1 MILFRSIL
9 LASLCLC
16 SGAAFAVQDCDVGG
30 VPVNPANGSTTAGK
44 SGIMRCRERDS
55 GQLQREQELR
65 DGRFVGLVRYYKDG
79 RLEKEFSVNEQGN
92 RDGRGREF
100 STVTGKVIR
109 EDSSNNGTIV
119 GLSRSFHPDGQPR
132 RIAYRDEAG
141 KEQAAVEYTARGQL
155 RELRC
160 GDKPWLGKEADE
172 AALCGFA
179 QRGKVAV
186 AALYGDKGELRARV
200 SHLDGVR
207 VATETFWGNGKP
219 RSQEETA
226 ADGRQVERSFAE
238 DGVKRTEVGWIKAER
253 GRFKEYEL
261 EYHDSGA
268 LLREQRWSQGAAV
281 SDKGFYLNGQPRR
294 ETLYTRQDGVPAS
307 EVKEFHDNGKLASQG
322 RFAGQ
327 DRYRQRPVGEHL
339 RYDSEA
345 RLRQVRSY
353 DAQGRLGREQEFDEQ
368 GKVVRDDQVFE
379 DGSRKAYAA
388 PAQR

>member
-1 MILFRSIL
+1 MIPFRSIV
-9 LASLCLC
+9 LASLCL
-16 SGAAFAVQDCDVGG
+16 STGAVLAVQDCDIDG

-65 DGRFVGLVRYYKDG
+65 SGRFIGLVRYYTDG

-100 STVTGKVIR
+100 SPVTGKLIR
-109 EDSSNNGTIV
+109 EEISNNGTTV
-119 GLSRSFHPDGQPR
+119 GLFRSFHPDGQPR
-132 RIAYRDEAG
+132 RIGYRDEAG

-179 QRGKVAV
+179 ERGKAVVAS
-186 AALYGDKGELRARV
+186 LYGDKGELRARL
-200 SHLDGVR
+200 SHLDGIR
-207 VATETFWGNGKP
+207 VATESFWANGKP
-219 RSQEETA
+219 RSQEEA
-226 ADGRQVERSFAE
+226 GAEGRQIERSFAE
-238 DGVKRTEVGWIKAER
+238 DGVKRREVGWIKAGR

-268 LLREQRWSQGAAV
+268 LLREQRWKQGEAV
-281 SDKGFYLNGQPRR
+281 SDKSFYLNGQPHR
-294 ETLYTRQDGVPAS
+294 ETLYARQDGVPTS

-322 RFAGQ
+322 RFASA
-327 DRYRQRPVGEHL
+327 DRYRQQPVGEH
-339 RYDSEA
+339 RRHDSEG

-353 DAQGRLGREQEFDEQ
+353 DAKGRLGREQEFDEQ

-388 PAQR
+388 PTQR